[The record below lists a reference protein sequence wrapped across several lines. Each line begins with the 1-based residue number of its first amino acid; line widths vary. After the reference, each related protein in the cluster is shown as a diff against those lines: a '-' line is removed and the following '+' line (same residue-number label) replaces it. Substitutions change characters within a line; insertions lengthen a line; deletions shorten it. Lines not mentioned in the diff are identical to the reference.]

1 MGKRLSRLFWIL
13 AAALL
18 LRACAFESVR
28 MTDDSMQPLLR
39 DGDVVFVSKLRY
51 GLRVP
56 GAGAVMLE
64 WSEPKKGDLVVAV
77 SIGDPPVNLLR
88 RITAVAGEKVTGPDG
103 KEVTLKEGEYFLAAE
118 QKDGM
123 DSRKLGPVNRKAI
136 IGKAT
141 YVWVAKRPSTEGGNQ
156 VESPE
161 QSATSAEGASSTKW
175 RVLQPL

>member
-1 MGKRLSRLFWIL
+1 MGRRLRSLFWIL
-13 AAALL
+13 AISLC
-18 LRACAFESVR
+18 LRACVFESVR
-28 MTDDSMQPLLR
+28 MTDESMLPLLR

-56 GAGAVMLE
+56 GAGALMAE
-64 WSEPKKGDLVVAV
+64 WSAPQKGDLVVAV

-88 RITAVAGEKVTGPDG
+88 RITAVAGDKVPGPDG
-103 KEVTLKEGEYFLAAE
+103 KEILLKENEFFLSAE
-118 QKDGM
+118 EKDGM

-141 YVWVAKRPSTEGGNQ
+141 YVWAPKRPVAEGGSQ
-156 VESPE
+156 VESPGKSE
-161 QSATSAEGASSTKW
+161 W